1 MEMYDALFQEG
12 MELEIDGHPFYI
24 ESCTPGECYNR
35 RELQR
40 INIIGGTQ
48 VVTKGA
54 YLPRDWTIVTHV
66 RCDPDRPDV
75 YDKIFQAMMNKPC
88 EVISPEVGG
97 VLNAEVVVKREHD
110 TPKYLKVT
118 FTITELPSWQS
129 NIPGEE
135 FSKPADRLMTE
146 SEKAEYEER
155 KAKKLA
161 MASAEEDSSDS

>member
-12 MELEIDGHPFYI
+12 MELEIDGYPFFI
-24 ESCTPGECYNR
+24 ESCTPGEAYNR

-40 INIIGGTQ
+40 TNILGGTQ

-54 YLPRDWTIVTHV
+54 YIPRDFTIVTHV

-75 YDKIFQAMMNKPC
+75 YDKIFQGMMNKPC

-97 VLNAEVVVKREHD
+97 AITAEVVVKREHD

-118 FTITELPSWQS
+118 FTITELPGWQS
-129 NIPGEE
+129 NISGEV
-135 FSKPADRLMTE
+135 FNKPSDKLMTD
-146 SEKAEYEER
+146 SERMEYEER

-161 MASAEEDSSDS
+161 EASGEDTSASG